1 MKKLYMEYFHIPR
14 EGKVR
19 EKVML
24 VRMAVSTVFMI
35 LCLAAMSFSAYAY
48 FSCSVASRNNQITA
62 ARFDMDVTLSI
73 TENATAVDVKKVGDK
88 TYTAILEA
96 GKTYEVVLRPA
107 QESTATTG
115 FCQITANN
123 CEKTYHTHQ
132 LGIVDNS
139 TVNEIRFT
147 LEVSKNTAVQ
157 FLAHWGTSSYYNN
170 STTDPALYVQS
181 GDHVKMEITA
191 PGVQIVSVPD
201 STEPTGST
209 EPSGS
214 TEPTGGTVPVQGTE
228 PAGSTE
234 PTQPPVTPQETAPQE
249 TTSQETIPQETTATP

>member
-1 MKKLYMEYFHIPR
+1 MKKLYMEYFHVPR
-14 EGKVR
+14 DGKVR
-19 EKVML
+19 DKVML

-35 LCLAAMSFSAYAY
+35 LCLAAMSLSAYAY

-139 TVNEIRFT
+139 TVNQIRFT

-170 STTDPALYVQS
+170 STTEPALYVQS
-181 GDHVKMEITA
+181 DDHVKMEITA
-191 PGVQIVSVPD
+191 PRVMTTTVPD

-214 TEPTGGTVPVQGTE
+214 TEPTGSTEPVQNTEPVQSTE
-228 PAGSTE
+228 PAQSTE
-234 PTQPPVTPQETAPQE
+234 PTQPPASPQE
-249 TTSQETIPQETTATP
+249 TTPQETTATP